1 MSCNSGCNSDC
12 CSSGMGKFCVGM
24 AMGLVAGMAVGI
36 TMCPTRREMKKMANN
51 AAQHMTDMV
60 EHFSEAMGM

>member
-1 MSCNSGCNSDC
+1 MC
-12 CSSGMGKFCVGM
+12 CDNNGTAKFCVGM

-36 TMCPTRREMKKMANN
+36 TMCPTRREMKKMAHN

-60 EHFSEAMGM
+60 DHLTDAMGM